1 MQLDANKEKICINQ
15 LVGQKNDILEVE
27 GDAIVNDIKPD
38 ILNVISVNGNVS
50 IYKREVLDEK
60 IKLEGAVNVY
70 VIYLADDETGS
81 VRSLNTSVEFN
92 KSFDFDGCRKEMDL
106 DETLNVKNIECKVI
120 NSRKINIRAFLDLNM
135 KLYSNDNVDIIND
148 VNSLVDGIQCL
159 NDTLDINSLVGS
171 GSTRAMA
178 RDTILI
184 DNTDNLAEI
193 LKSDITI
200 TNKDIKISYN
210 KVLAKADIE
219 LKIMYLTEDNR
230 IQMVQSSIPV
240 MGFVDIQNV
249 SDTNTCNTK
258 YKLRNVII
266 KPNNSEEHSVNV
278 EVEVEISCSVF
289 ERKQINVIQDLY
301 SPTNTLNFTK
311 RQVTTLVNK
320 ENLQEICTMQETVS
334 IPEIANN
341 KIYDVCVR
349 PNIQRQSV
357 TKEKVEFEGE
367 VELEFLYEAN
377 NSSRFDSKTTKLPL
391 NFSVNNSNIEEGM
404 ALNTNIEI
412 KTQNF
417 VALSDGNIETK
428 LELLFEISIS
438 RNEKINVIDNIDLEE
453 KKECNQYSMVIYF
466 VKPKDTLWK
475 IAKSFDSTIEEIAR
489 VNEIENVDSIM
500 PGMQLFIPRY
510 CSRKMA

>member
-50 IYKREVLDEK
+50 IYKREVLDGK

-81 VRSLNTSVEFN
+81 VRSLNTSVDFA
-92 KSFDFDGCRKEMDL
+92 KSFDFDECRKEMDL

-120 NSRKINIRAFLDLNM
+120 NSRKINIRAFLDLNI

-148 VNSLVDGIQCL
+148 VNSLENGIQCL
-159 NDTLDINSLVGS
+159 NDTLDINSLVGN
-171 GSTRAMA
+171 GCTKALA

-210 KVLAKADIE
+210 KILAKADIE

-230 IQMVQSSIPV
+230 IQMVQRSIPV

-258 YKLRNVII
+258 YRLRNVII
-266 KPNNSEEHSVNV
+266 KPNNTEEHSINV
-278 EVEVEISCSVF
+278 EVEVEISCSVY

-311 RQVTTLVNK
+311 RQVTALVSK
-320 ENLQEICTMQETVS
+320 ENLQEVCSIQEAVS
-334 IPEIANN
+334 VPEIANN
-341 KIYDVCVR
+341 KIYDVCVK
-349 PNIQRQSV
+349 PNIQKESV
-357 TKEKVEFEGE
+357 TNGRIEFEGT

-377 NSSRFDSKTTKLPL
+377 NLSRFDSKTTNLPI
-391 NFSVNNSNIEEGM
+391 NFSVNNANIKEGM
-404 ALNTNIEI
+404 TLNTNIEI

-417 VALSDGNIETK
+417 VVLNDGNIETK
-428 LELLFEISIS
+428 LELLFEILVS
-438 RNEKINVIDNIDLEE
+438 RNEKINVIDNIDIEE
-453 KKECNQYSMVIYF
+453 KRECNQYSMVIYF
-466 VKPKDTLWK
+466 VKPKDTLWE
-475 IAKSFDSTIEEIAR
+475 IAKKFDSTVEEIAQ
-489 VNEIENVDSIM
+489 VNEIENVNSIM

-510 CSRKMA
+510 CCRKMA

>member
-50 IYKREVLDEK
+50 VYKREVLDGK

-81 VRSLNTSVEFN
+81 VRSLNTSVDFN
-92 KSFDFDGCRKEMDL
+92 KSFDFDECRKEMDL
-106 DETLNVKNIECKVI
+106 DETLNIKNIECKVI
-120 NSRKINIRAFLDLNM
+120 NSRKINIRAFLDLNV

-148 VNSLVDGIQCL
+148 VNSLMDGIQCL
-159 NDTLDINSLVGS
+159 NNTLDINSLVGS
-171 GSTRAMA
+171 GITKAMA

-210 KVLAKADIE
+210 KVLAKADID

-240 MGFVDIQNV
+240 VGFVDIQNV

-266 KPNNSEEHSVNV
+266 KPNNMEEHSINV
-278 EVEVEISCSVF
+278 EIEVEISCSVY
-289 ERKQINVIQDLY
+289 EKKQINILQDLY
-301 SPTNTLNFTK
+301 SPTNTLKFTK

-320 ENLQEICTMQETVS
+320 ENLQETCTIQEAIS

-357 TKEKVEFEGE
+357 TNGRIEFEGE

-377 NSSRFDSKTTKLPL
+377 NLSRFDSKTTKLPL
-391 NFSVNNSNIEEGM
+391 NFSINNANIEEEM
-404 ALNTNIEI
+404 SFNTNIEI

-417 VALSDGNIETK
+417 VVLNDGNIETK
-428 LELLFEISIS
+428 LELLFEISVS
-438 RNEKINVIDNIDLEE
+438 RNEKINVIDNIDIEE

-466 VKPKDTLWK
+466 VKPKDTLWE
-475 IAKSFDSTIEEIAR
+475 IAKKFDSTVDEIAHI
-489 VNEIENVDSIM
+489 NEIENADSIM